1 MSQNHTSQI
10 SEKQIKWFFNNM
22 KDRKIL
28 PQIAELYNWSIEPE
42 NIQFRYQVGGKTFGY
57 KMCKSSV
64 LIFLR
69 EWKLNQFFSDDSDG

>member
-1 MSQNHTSQI
+1 MSQNHIDRI

-28 PQIAELYNWSIEPE
+28 PQIAELYSWSIETE
-42 NIQFRYQVGGKTFGY
+42 NIQFRYQVGEKIFGY
-57 KMCKSSV
+57 KMSKSSV

-69 EWKLNQFFSDDSDG
+69 EWKLNQIL